1 MKRAYLYPTLLTL
14 FFIAWSSAF
23 VTQFSVT
30 DAVHNWGTSLTMVLG
45 SFVAGATP
53 LGGGAVAFPV
63 FTKLFGFEAHSAK
76 VFSLAIQSVGMT
88 FATIFFVSRGVRI
101 YWSLLARLMPFALLG
116 LACGFSLTVD
126 GEPLKITFSFLLL
139 ACSYLL
145 MQRCDTRLLQWRNS
159 WSLYLIATLGGLL
172 SAYIGAGA
180 DTLLFF
186 YLVLRQKFD
195 AKALIPTTVCF
206 MAILSVTGSIL
217 LILQGQLSSAHVAF
231 EPWFFAAPV
240 VAIGAPLGG
249 YVMSK
254 INEKYVLRFI
264 YALIFIEVC
273 STVVILQFSLA
284 LKVLLVAATLAVVVL
299 ALRQRGGI
307 LPERWVKA
315 KGA

>member
-14 FFIAWSSAF
+14 FFIAWSSTFA
-23 VTQFSVT
+23 TQFSVT
-30 DAVHNWGTSLTMVLG
+30 DAVHNWTSLTMVLG

-101 YWSLLARLMPFALLG
+101 YWSLLARLMPFALFG
-116 LACGFSLTVD
+116 LACGFSLSVD

-172 SAYIGAGA
+172 SAYWRRSR
-180 DTLLFF
+180 
-186 YLVLRQKFD
+186 Y
-195 AKALIPTTVCF
+195 
-206 MAILSVTGSIL
+206 
-217 LILQGQLSSAHVAF
+217 
-231 EPWFFAAPV
+231 
-240 VAIGAPLGG
+240 
-249 YVMSK
+249 
-254 INEKYVLRFI
+254 
-264 YALIFIEVC
+264 
-273 STVVILQFSLA
+273 
-284 LKVLLVAATLAVVVL
+284 LAVFL
-299 ALRQRGGI
+299 PGI
-307 LPERWVKA
+307 AA
-315 KGA
+315 KVRCQSTDPNHSVFYGDTFCDWQCTAHFTRAAKRRSCGL